1 MSKIKINSNP
11 YQKVTLFQS
20 WDESS
25 GRWINID
32 HENNSNSGLLS
43 EELLTGF
50 FPFRVKRIVDA
61 IATEYASASE
71 KVELMFEG
79 TDDEYREL
87 EAICNDGCYQNQ
99 IFSSKSS
106 IYLENARDILP
117 DIIDVFRRLS
127 PLVAESVSDKAK
139 VRRELEKFSDASNDV
154 IPICV
159 VGNYSSG
166 KSTFINALIGYELL
180 PSSDEPTTAKIY
192 KISQSDHADRA
203 LIKFE
208 YAGKNV
214 WLRFYADSYKFAS
227 DPIEN
232 PLTEELKSK
241 LNEIMGAPIPVM
253 LNNVLSVINSH
264 ANRTKDDTISDL
276 IEVEAPFDDDGLWG
290 KIKNKFV
297 IFDTPGSNSVSNV
310 KHYQVLKKAMEDL
323 SNGLPIF
330 VSEYD
335 SVDSTDNDHLYQD
348 INNMDELDNRFTMII
363 VNKADS
369 ASLKKNGHTDDDRDR
384 ILSLAIPRKLYSGGV
399 YFVSSIVGLGAKNDE
414 AFISEHNAEVFEDQR
429 AKYAD
434 PNSKFY
440 KQLYRYNIMPEQIR
454 QKYDLLSEK
463 HGNLLYANSGLY
475 CVEQAIETFA
485 GVYSHYNKCQQSQ
498 LFLGKV
504 IEITSDEIVEAKH
517 KKEEYRERIHANLEK
532 EKSALIDKLGQHS
545 EALNTQY
552 VQEYPAFM
560 SVHKAAVNSAFTN
573 EKMKEKE
580 EDFRRSEEDER
591 DMEAH
596 EREVSESWKTL
607 LSSFKGNISKA
618 VSERNLSAIR
628 KIGTDVSDGIRDIT
642 EKSSERRQAKND
654 VETATSDELISFIK
668 ESFTTNVNDAQE
680 LLENHSREFW
690 ALSADNLKR
699 ELSNLVSDSAALT
712 TEERGELTGII
723 IKYQE
728 LAFSSKAELIFDKEA
743 FRRRVFGDTNRLD
756 TDKLTRR
763 YNDEIKMQI
772 KEIYTSFESSH
783 KISFNEWMSNLLTI
797 IEENIVEFSPQLH
810 NQSEIIRE
818 ETARIADLE
827 SRMVKLNEYT
837 AQVKRMMDWMEA

>member
-25 GRWINID
+25 SRWINID

-43 EELLTGF
+43 EELRTGF

-71 KVELMFEG
+71 KVELLFEG

-99 IFSSKSS
+99 IFASKSS

-117 DIIDVFRRLS
+117 DIIDVFKRLS

-139 VRRELEKFSDASNDV
+139 VKRELEKFSDASNDV

-203 LIKFE
+203 SIKFE
-208 YAGKNV
+208 YANKNV
-214 WLRFYADSYKFAS
+214 WLRFYADSYKFVS

-232 PLTEELKSK
+232 PLTAELIDQ
-241 LNEIMGAPIPVM
+241 LNEIMGAPIPAM
-253 LNNVLSVINSH
+253 LNNVLGVINAY

-335 SVDSTDNDHLYQD
+335 SVDSTDNDNLYQD

-504 IEITSDEIVEAKH
+504 IEITSDEIIEAKH

-552 VQEYPAFM
+552 VQEYPDFM
-560 SVHKAAVNSAFTN
+560 SEYKAAVNSAFTN
-573 EKMKEKE
+573 EKMKET
-580 EDFRRSEEDER
+580 EDSFRRSEEDER
-591 DMEAH
+591 NMEAH

-642 EKSSERRQAKND
+642 EKSSERRKAKSD
-654 VETATSDELISFIK
+654 VEAATSDELISFIK
-668 ESFTTNVNDAQE
+668 ELFTSNVNDAQA
-680 LLENHSREFW
+680 LLENRSREFW
-690 ALSADNLKR
+690 ALRADNLKS
-699 ELSNLVSDSAALT
+699 ELSNLVSDSTALT

-763 YNDEIKMQI
+763 YNDEIKVQI
-772 KEIYTSFESSH
+772 NEIYTSFESSH

-818 ETARIADLE
+818 ETARIAELE

-837 AQVKRMMDWMEA
+837 AQVKRMMDWMEV